1 MIWTRSPRFKSTKVN
16 LPWFNCSCV
25 VLLQMTI
32 ELSRETVEELS
43 EVAEFMD
50 FKSEEEFILAAV
62 GRLVDY
68 YRHLMRS
75 IEL

>member
-1 MIWTRSPRFKSTKVN
+1 M
-16 LPWFNCSCV
+16 CV
-25 VLLQMTI
+25 SLQITI
-32 ELSRETVEELS
+32 DLSRERVEELS

-50 FKSEEEFILAAV
+50 FENQEEFVLAAV